1 MDLLKSKTV
10 VGSSGNTTVNTGLSL
25 SQVLG
30 VFRQG
35 EQKDYAP
42 LVAVSTL
49 DGTDW
54 TWIPPN
60 RISFG
65 TSFPFVGS
73 ESIRIIYK
81 VTTL

>member
-1 MDLLKSKTV
+1 MDILKTKTV
-10 VGSSGNTTVNTGLSL
+10 TGSGGNTTVNSGLSHI
-25 SQVLG
+25 QILG

-35 EQKDYAP
+35 EQKDDAG
-42 LVAVSTL
+42 LVSISTL
-49 DGTDW
+49 NGSNW
-54 TWIPPN
+54 AFVPPN

-81 VTTL
+81 VTT